1 MTEDKKM
8 VPVTIPIP
16 GKITKVNI
24 KAGDKINKDDLMI
37 VFESMKMELNILAP
51 VAGMVKDISVT
62 PGQLAQANTVV
73 VNIEQ
78 SA

>member
-1 MTEDKKM
+1 MTEEKKM
-8 VPVTIPIP
+8 VSVTIPIP

-51 VAGMVKDISVT
+51 VTGVIKDLSVA
-62 PGQLAQANTVV
+62 PGQMAQANSVV
-73 VNIEQ
+73 ANIEP

>member
-1 MTEDKKM
+1 MTEEKKM

-24 KAGDKINKDDLMI
+24 KAGDKVNKDDLMI

-51 VAGMVKDISVT
+51 AAGVIKDLSVA
-62 PGQLAQANTVV
+62 PGQMAQANAVV

>member
-1 MTEDKKM
+1 MTEEKKL

-51 VAGMVKDISVT
+51 VAGVVKDISVT